1 MSSDDTIQPFN
12 PATDFNLLGNPHLPY
27 SPEERLHRFNQLA
40 LAAIEAVELE
50 RQEHGFGTLHPQARE
65 KVELNSIA
73 DLTEFDK
80 FHEWWQSFTNGSL
93 ATPAPTLVNLADRAP
108 AGYTLKEA
116 FYEAGEVLMANAV
129 SAAREEVAETK
140 PATSERR
147 EYMREYMRD
156 KRAAERAGET
166 RPRKPAEGPIAEMKA
181 RHQEQINA
189 ISKEVSDAHARMIE
203 LSRQRKEMQAQHKVE
218 LDALMASVATS

>member
-1 MSSDDTIQPFN
+1 MPSDDTIQPFN

-40 LAAIEAVELE
+40 RAAIANAM
-50 RQEHGFGTLHPQARE
+50 QEQQQHGFGSLFPGAE
-65 KVELNSIA
+65 DKVELNTIA
-73 DLTEFDK
+73 DLAEFDK
-80 FHEWWQSFTNGSL
+80 FHAWWTSTQT
-93 ATPAPTLVNLADRAP
+93 TPAPTLVNLADRAP

-116 FYEAGEVLMANAV
+116 FYEAGEVLMANTAA
-129 SAAREEVAETK
+129 AAREEVAETK

-166 RPRKPAEGPIAEMKA
+166 HTRKPTDGPIAEMKA
-181 RHQEQINA
+181 RHQAEIDA
-189 ISKEVSDAHARMIE
+189 ISKEVTEAHARMIE
-203 LSRQRKEMQAQHKVE
+203 LSRKRKEMQAQHKVE
-218 LDALMASVATS
+218 LDTLKASATAT

>member
-40 LAAIEAVELE
+40 LAAIANAM
-50 RQEHGFGTLHPQARE
+50 QEQQQHGFGSLFPGAE
-65 KVELNSIA
+65 DKVELNTIA
-73 DLTEFDK
+73 DLAEFDK
-80 FHEWWQSFTNGSL
+80 FHAWWTSTQT
-93 ATPAPTLVNLADRAP
+93 TPAPTLVNLADRAP